1 MGGSTIKEV
10 AKMAGVSVGTVSR
23 YINGFS
29 VKEKNKKHIESA
41 ITKLDFETNYLAQG
55 LRSKKTNSIG
65 VLVPDIGDI
74 FVTQVIEGIETI
86 LNEHNFSTIICSSQN
101 QWNVESEKLDFLR
114 KKQVDGIILM
124 PTSSI
129 YKHIKDFEKHGI
141 PLILIDRIFDR
152 VSLNAV
158 VCNNITGSFEGVSEI
173 INRGHKDIAIIT
185 GPKTVYTS
193 KQRLQGYK
201 MAFEEKDMKLNVDYI
216 KYTDFTEV
224 ESYRAMK
231 ELMKLPKKPSAVF
244 ATNYKTTL
252 GCLRYMYDEGLEIG
266 EDVSILGYDQ
276 SDLFKMIKPQISV
289 IYQPPQLIGIEA
301 AKSVLEKTS
310 GDNKEKRSVKMLETK
325 LLITDSIKRLKL
337 VSKKNNI

>member
-1 MGGSTIKEV
+1 MGKSTIKEV
-10 AKMAGVSVGTVSR
+10 AKMAGVSIGTVSR

-29 VKEKNKKHIESA
+29 VKENNGKHIEEA
-41 ITKLDFETNYLAQG
+41 IKKLNFETNYLAQG

-101 QWNVESEKLDFLR
+101 QWNTESEKLDFLR
-114 KKQVDGIILM
+114 KKKVDGIILM

-129 YKHIKDFEKHGI
+129 YKHIKDFEKNNI
-141 PLILIDRIFDR
+141 PLVLIDRIFER

-158 VCNNITGSFEGVSEI
+158 VCDNITGSYEGVTEI
-173 INRGHKDIAIIT
+173 IKRGHTKIGVIT

-193 KQRLQGYK
+193 KNRFEGYK
-201 MAFEEKDMKLNVDYI
+201 MALKEENIKLDTDYI
-216 KYTDFTEV
+216 KSTDYTEV

-231 ELMKLPKKPSAVF
+231 ELMTMKNKPTAVF

-252 GCLRYMYDEGLEIG
+252 GCLRYIYDEGLKVG
-266 EDVSILGYDQ
+266 EDISLLGYDQ

-289 IYQPPQLIGIEA
+289 IYQPTQLIGIEA
-301 AKSVLEKTS
+301 AKSILDEV
-310 GDNKEKRSVKMLETK
+310 NKLSTGKSSVKILETK
-325 LLITDSIKRLKL
+325 LLITDSIKKL
-337 VSKKNNI
+337 I